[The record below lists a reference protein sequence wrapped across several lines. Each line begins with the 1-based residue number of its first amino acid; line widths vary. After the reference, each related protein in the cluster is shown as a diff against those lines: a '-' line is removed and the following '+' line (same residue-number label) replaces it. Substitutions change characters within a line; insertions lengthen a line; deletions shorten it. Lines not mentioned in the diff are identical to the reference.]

1 MKGEK
6 GIFQMKLLAKPPISE
21 LLNSIQEIVSDNFS
35 VTFKYY
41 LNKRFYNSNFD
52 IENVRIN
59 LSIDTNEEKAIKY
72 ITDMF
77 IRIGQELK
85 EYEEGKE
92 ETTNLDTLKREI
104 QKKLD
109 YDITPLIDF
118 GKIFKGTDF
127 SAIGIDRLKLMLFN
141 NDFDEVRFGRWLRGH
156 LPNKNS
162 VYIEAIIDKESRM
175 INLYDLITK
184 LLDIREK
191 KTIDNP
197 DIPDIPDIADHLKV
211 LAKAQAATH
220 DTDISFQNNLSRME
234 YYLDNIFTN
243 DMKYIIRERSRPII
257 EPNYE
262 PDDIWKEPLFSVI
275 KSQRGGALETDETD
289 EIDQREILTTYCDSI
304 LMILLLQMSNKH
316 YDFLE
321 KAQDTIREIG
331 QEPFVYELLKTIIQ
345 KIPHTEK
352 EFPQES
358 YIFSEFPH
366 VEGLRILEKAFH
378 KKFTKS
384 EISVLKGL
392 SIPQV
397 IYSRKPKEFEYALG
411 TGAYSLEGSPEE
423 GDITPMYGIEHDIDL
438 TRDERALIEK
448 GGIPVGALIF
458 LYMVCLDKII

>member
-1 MKGEK
+1 
-6 GIFQMKLLAKPPISE
+6 L
-21 LLNSIQEIVSDNFS
+21 
-35 VTFKYY
+35 
-41 LNKRFYNSNFD
+41 
-52 IENVRIN
+52 IE
-59 LSIDTNEEKAIKY
+59 
-72 ITDMF
+72 
-77 IRIGQELK
+77 
-85 EYEEGKE
+85 
-92 ETTNLDTLKREI
+92 
-104 QKKLD
+104 
-109 YDITPLIDF
+109 F

-141 NDFDEVRFGRWLRGH
+141 NEFDEVKFGRWLRWH

-162 VYIEAIIDKESRM
+162 VNIEAIIDKKSQM

-184 LLDIREK
+184 LLDIK
-191 KTIDNP
+191 KVDVKN
-197 DIPDIPDIADHLKV
+197 IADHLKV
-211 LAKAQAATH
+211 LAIAQAATH
-220 DTDISFQNNLSRME
+220 DTDISFQNNLSRMK

-243 DMKYIIRERSRPII
+243 DMNDIIRKSSGNIVK
-257 EPNYE
+257 PNYE
-262 PDDIWKEPLFSVI
+262 PADIWMKHEFSVI
-275 KSQRGGALETDETD
+275 KSQGGGALQTEETEETD

-321 KAQDTIREIG
+321 KARDTIREIG

-345 KIPHTEK
+345 EIPHAEK

-366 VEGLRILEKAFH
+366 VQGLRILEKAFH
-378 KKFTKS
+378 KHFTKS

-423 GDITPMYGIEHDIDL
+423 GDVTPMYGIEHDIDL